1 MAMAKYAPNKDNALK
16 LMEFLTGDIAQG
28 MYAEVNYEYP
38 VKPGVKPS
46 ELVASWGSF
55 KADTLSLD
63 TIADNHTKAIKLL
76 DEVKFDL

>member
-1 MAMAKYAPNKDNALK
+1 
-16 LMEFLTGDIAQG
+16 MEFLAGDQAQG

-46 ELVASWGSF
+46 ELVASWGEF
-55 KADTLSLD
+55 KADDISLD
-63 TIADNHTKAIKLL
+63 EIASYHAAAIKLL